1 MRSFFSARNL
11 LPCKRK
17 NHLGRWFDRRLS
29 QLGNCLTVVT
39 GFRRAQQ
46 PNLSFQCSRTLAH
59 TSRATACQYLS
70 ANSQLPMAAA
80 SGVLRAF
87 PGWTQDDS
95 YRKGRSSRAERGVRA
110 YSPAWSERPKPSRDT
125 SSVSYEKAPRFPKG
139 KKAEQV
145 SGKRQGRNRRAHC
158 SSGAAPF
165 PHGAERGWPPR

>member
-59 TSRATACQYLS
+59 TSRATACLAKQNPLRTPSYQWLLPVAFCVLFRLDS
-70 ANSQLPMAAA
+70 SEQLPDKAQQ
-80 SGVLRAF
+80 SGLNGGSCLQ
-87 PGWTQDDS
+87 PS
-95 YRKGRSSRAERGVRA
+95 LERTTYTEPR
-110 YSPAWSERPKPSRDT
+110 YQ
-125 SSVSYEKAPRFPKG
+125 SVSYEKAPHFPQG
-139 KKAEQV
+139 RKAEQV
-145 SGKRQGRNRRAHC
+145 SGKRQGWNRRAQE
-158 SSGAAPF
+158 GAI
-165 PHGAERGWPPR
+165 HRKR

>member
-59 TSRATACQYLS
+59 TSRATACLAKQILCE
-70 ANSQLPMAAA
+70 LPVTN
-80 SGVLRAF
+80 GCCQWRF
-87 PGWTQDDS
+87 
-95 YRKGRSSRAERGVRA
+95 Y
-110 YSPAWSERPKPSRDT
+110 
-125 SSVSYEKAPRFPKG
+125 VSFRVG
-139 KKAEQV
+139 L
-145 SGKRQGRNRRAHC
+145 KRIVTGQ
-158 SSGAAPF
+158 GAAVGLNGGF
-165 PHGAERGWPPR
+165 LLTAQLGANDLHRTEIPACEL